1 MNRKIRLLF
10 QISGILAVVLFCVSA
25 AANIGDVQSMDT
37 KTFSEPINLL
47 LIGVGLIGFG
57 SIAKRISLR

>member
-1 MNRKIRLLF
+1 MNRKWRLLC
-10 QISGILAVVLFCVSA
+10 QISSILAVVLFCVSA
-25 AANIGDVQSMDT
+25 AASIGDIQSMDT

-57 SIAKRISLR
+57 SVVKRISLR